1 LILLNNINNRKAYGK
16 MKKKMVLSVKLIG
29 IFEVVISLL
38 VFFYAIGNAR
48 EKGLASILAA
58 LLFPLGAYFLI
69 AGILILRSIAEG
81 RVMSILICCFIYL
94 ISLFAI
100 IRLKSFSL
108 IDILIGIIMTGITLF
123 IIYVL
128 NLPKVK
134 EQFRHD

>member
-1 LILLNNINNRKAYGK
+1 

>member
-81 RVMSILICCFIYL
+81 R
-94 ISLFAI
+94 
-100 IRLKSFSL
+100 
-108 IDILIGIIMTGITLF
+108 
-123 IIYVL
+123 
-128 NLPKVK
+128 
-134 EQFRHD
+134 